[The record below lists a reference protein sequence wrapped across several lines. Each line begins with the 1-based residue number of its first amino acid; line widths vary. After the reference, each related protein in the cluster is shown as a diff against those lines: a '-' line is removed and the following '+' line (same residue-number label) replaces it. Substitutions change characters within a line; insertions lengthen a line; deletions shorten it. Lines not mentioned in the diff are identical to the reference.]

1 MRLPPAGTGCCWYW
15 AANSAEP
22 IERLSSSNT
31 DSWFSFRMQ
40 QLTDFAVMEP
50 FRSERH
56 DLLNFGNCR
65 QVQLGPTALLKKMS
79 DEIIDV

>member
-1 MRLPPAGTGCCWYW
+1 MRLPPG
-15 AANSAEP
+15 
-22 IERLSSSNT
+22 SNWLLLKLGGKIGRAHGALELFQYRP
-31 DSWFSFRMQ
+31 WFSFWMQ

-50 FRSERH
+50 FRPERH

-65 QVQLGPTALLKKMS
+65 QAQLGPTSLLKKMS